1 MTASAC
7 CILSSQFN
15 RIKTNVPCKHFK
27 SFSLQNEGS
36 YAKASS
42 YMFGVFFHDESFL
55 VRLCIISH
63 RTRSTNRLKT
73 EAKSEE
79 IFIYAD
85 PANCTMCSS
94 LFLLSSIFYVI
105 WLIINNNRAIE
116 TVIADRCSTT
126 ANDNRRK
133 IRLLDRYR

>member
-1 MTASAC
+1 MIASAC

-15 RIKTNVPCKHFK
+15 QIKTNVPCKHFK
-27 SFSLQNEGS
+27 SFSLQTKVRTRKLCSICSAYLFMTNRS
-36 YAKASS
+36 L
-42 YMFGVFFHDESFL
+42 FG
-55 VRLCIISH
+55 CTTSH
-63 RTRSTNRLKT
+63 RARSTNRWKT
-73 EAKSEE
+73 ETKLEE

-105 WLIINNNRAIE
+105 WSIINNNRAIE
-116 TVIADRCSTT
+116 TVIIDRCSTT